1 MSSGLESSFTSIR
14 PVEKENL
21 EIPVIGDDEL
31 LVDVIRK
38 LSK

>member
-1 MSSGLESSFTSIR
+1 MSSGLESSFISVR

-21 EIPVIGDDEL
+21 EIPVVENDEL